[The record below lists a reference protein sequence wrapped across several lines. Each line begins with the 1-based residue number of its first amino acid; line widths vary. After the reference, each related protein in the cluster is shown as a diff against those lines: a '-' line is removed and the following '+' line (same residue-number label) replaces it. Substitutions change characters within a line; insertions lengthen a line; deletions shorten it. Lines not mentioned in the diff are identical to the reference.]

1 MSRAMF
7 PSPVFPRSRRGP
19 PARPS
24 SLGDLVAIRK
34 PAGSTAQL
42 DLWDA
47 FIIGWEGVEP
57 AETFVKS
64 SLNPRPSPLRLQL
77 VSHQLRAVRKR

>member
-47 FIIGWEGVEP
+47 FIIGW
-57 AETFVKS
+57 AS
-64 SLNPRPSPLRLQL
+64 SRPKLSSKAASTRDLPRLGFNWCLTN
-77 VSHQLRAVRKR
+77 